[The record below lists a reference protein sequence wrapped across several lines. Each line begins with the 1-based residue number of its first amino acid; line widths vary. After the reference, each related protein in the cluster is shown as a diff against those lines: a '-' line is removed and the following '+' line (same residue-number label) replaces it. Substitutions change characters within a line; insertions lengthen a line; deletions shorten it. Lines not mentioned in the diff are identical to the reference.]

1 MTKEQFLKMGALSR
15 KDLKV
20 LQILHAVFREPGIS
34 RSRLCDRLD
43 LNKNNMTDSV
53 KFMLDEGYLREN
65 GQNRSGISGSGRR
78 SIGLTLRPGLFYTL
92 GATLTLED
100 PAIVLQDAARNVVEK
115 VSLRNEGSPLPE
127 RFLEEIKQKC
137 AYLIN
142 KAAPGKVLGIGLAL
156 PGIIDCESGEV
167 ISSQAFNSRREN
179 LRRFFQENFGL
190 ELYMIN
196 ESHVCPLMEKLYGA
210 AAEMENFVT
219 VDEGLGCGMYFH
231 NRLYRGWQYACGELG
246 YMKIADH
253 QEIGPDGRN
262 GLLVDRALFGLI
274 GKKIIQ
280 VIRNG
285 SKIDIERT
293 WQNDEYI
300 PPEAV
305 VRAIEGGNLF
315 VAQLLSEMY
324 SHIGD
329 AVVNMAYLLNPQAVF
344 LPHWTSRVKQY
355 TVDVVRMKMGSYG
368 LSNWSLKTE
377 ILSSECPPSRR
388 SETVAYLFTDDYF
401 ERMIRKIKKGGS
413 HE

>member
-1 MTKEQFLKMGALSR
+1 
-15 KDLKV
+15 
-20 LQILHAVFREPGIS
+20 
-34 RSRLCDRLD
+34 
-43 LNKNNMTDSV
+43 
-53 KFMLDEGYLREN
+53 
-65 GQNRSGISGSGRR
+65 
-78 SIGLTLRPGLFYTL
+78 
-92 GATLTLED
+92 
-100 PAIVLQDAARNVVEK
+100 
-115 VSLRNEGSPLPE
+115 
-127 RFLEEIKQKC
+127 
-137 AYLIN
+137 
-142 KAAPGKVLGIGLAL
+142 
-156 PGIIDCESGEV
+156 
-167 ISSQAFNSRREN
+167 
-179 LRRFFQENFGL
+179 
-190 ELYMIN
+190 MIN

-285 SKIDIERT
+285 GKIDIERT

-344 LPHWTSRVKQY
+344 LPHWTARVKQY

-368 LSNWSLKTE
+368 LGNWSLKTE

-388 SETVAYLFTDDYF
+388 SETVAYLFADDYF
-401 ERMIRKIKKGGS
+401 EQMTKKIKKRRIP
-413 HE
+413 

>member
-167 ISSQAFNSRREN
+167 ISSQAFNFRREN

-285 SKIDIERT
+285 GKIDIERT

-344 LPHWTSRVKQY
+344 LPHWTSRVKQFF
-355 TVDVVRMKMGSYG
+355 G
-368 LSNWSLKTE
+368 LR
-377 ILSSECPPSRR
+377 SS
-388 SETVAYLFTDDYF
+388 
-401 ERMIRKIKKGGS
+401 
-413 HE
+413 

>member
-142 KAAPGKVLGIGLAL
+142 
-156 PGIIDCESGEV
+156 
-167 ISSQAFNSRREN
+167 
-179 LRRFFQENFGL
+179 
-190 ELYMIN
+190 
-196 ESHVCPLMEKLYGA
+196 
-210 AAEMENFVT
+210 
-219 VDEGLGCGMYFH
+219 
-231 NRLYRGWQYACGELG
+231 
-246 YMKIADH
+246 
-253 QEIGPDGRN
+253 
-262 GLLVDRALFGLI
+262 LL
-274 GKKIIQ
+274 K
-280 VIRNG
+280 
-285 SKIDIERT
+285 
-293 WQNDEYI
+293 
-300 PPEAV
+300 
-305 VRAIEGGNLF
+305 
-315 VAQLLSEMY
+315 
-324 SHIGD
+324 
-329 AVVNMAYLLNPQAVF
+329 
-344 LPHWTSRVKQY
+344 
-355 TVDVVRMKMGSYG
+355 
-368 LSNWSLKTE
+368 
-377 ILSSECPPSRR
+377 
-388 SETVAYLFTDDYF
+388 
-401 ERMIRKIKKGGS
+401 
-413 HE
+413 